1 MSFKFFLIFNK
12 SKLLPISYLKPKAMI
27 TLVGAVA
34 LIDNIPNDG
43 GLGEDPKAPVWI
55 NSDH

>member
-1 MSFKFFLIFNK
+1 
-12 SKLLPISYLKPKAMI
+12 MI
-27 TLVGAVA
+27 TLVAAVA